1 MRQNKRR
8 NSGQVNL
15 LTH

>member
-1 MRQNKRR
+1 MDTK
-8 NSGQVNL
+8 GQVNL